1 MSRQDLHNIII
12 NEHSHNLACFL
23 SHFILI
29 FFLQDMSGKFW
40 WSGPGLGE
48 PSRNK
53 VVWRDDYR
61 CGHRFP
67 LQDGHTPAQ
76 CNPESEDPCCSEF
89 GWCGKTKDH
98 CNCKTCI
105 DNRTDKMGKL

>member
-1 MSRQDLHNIII
+1 MFS
-12 NEHSHNLACFL
+12 EPFYPT
-23 SHFILI
+23 
-29 FFLQDMSGKFW
+29 
-40 WSGPGLGE
+40 PGLEE

-89 GWCGKTKDH
+89 GWCGKNKDH

-105 DNRTDKMGKL
+105 DYRIAKMGKLLLDFHKYTYKKQNNKSRI